1 MQQESNQCAPH
12 SLSLVNRGHAE
23 LTGVTDVDCFNEQIV
38 VLATALGAL
47 TISGSGLNITRF
59 NQQDGNLSIDGEF
72 QAFEY
77 SGKKNGAKGGLLSR
91 LFR

>member
-1 MQQESNQCAPH
+1 MQQPNETAPH
-12 SLSLVNRGHAE
+12 SLTLVNRGHAE

-38 VLATALGAL
+38 VLATSLGAL
-47 TISGSGLNITRF
+47 TISGSALNITRF

-77 SGKKNGAKGGLLSR
+77 SGKTRRAKGGLLAR
-91 LFR
+91 MFR

>member
-1 MQQESNQCAPH
+1 MQPNETAPH
-12 SLSLVNRGHAE
+12 SLSLVNRNHAE

-59 NQQDGNLSIDGEF
+59 NQQDGNLSVDGDF

-77 SGKKNGAKGGLLSR
+77 AGKKPGAKGGLLAR
-91 LFR
+91 MFR